1 MAHDESAAEKP
12 GQGRWVRLYLLVI
25 LCHVVVL
32 LLLWWLSA
40 SHNFPLPQGS

>member
-1 MAHDESAAEKP
+1 
-12 GQGRWVRLYLLVI
+12 VI